1 MESLFP
7 PSLGDYEF
15 TGILGHGTFS
25 IVALAKNSK
34 TNELFACKI
43 VPKLIITANS
53 LEERFENEIR
63 IHQQLHHIG
72 VVQIVD
78 LQKDDRN
85 YYIFMEYCP
94 NGDFFQF
101 IIENNTLSEPLA
113 SYCMVQILEALKYLH
128 NLGIA
133 HRDMKPENILIDA
146 NGHLKISDFGLS
158 RYVGNGGLVS
168 TPCGSPC
175 YASPECLSGYPYDG
189 KTNDIWSCGVILY
202 ASLTGS
208 MPWTKRN
215 QKQLFDQI
223 RRGDYKV
230 PEVFSPEC
238 QSLIKRF
245 LTVDIASRITID
257 QALQHPF
264 LKDVEKSMS
273 NQIAICPLI
282 SIKKV
287 DAFLGYSNDS
297 EIFSKNELSRSK
309 SSVEDGFIKVLKQ
322 IDSVKN
328 GHNHQKSNQ
337 SNAQNQQTQ
346 SKQINQSKIDYK
358 FKLRSSSTNRK
369 NTFKPKNSI
378 DKLNGESQKCDVR
391 NCKRP
396 ANVAPSQSLQGYV
409 RPLPLPKNAKKS
421 LSVMKPGILNQHP
434 YIIKP
439 FLI

>member
-1 MESLFP
+1 MK
-7 PSLGDYEF
+7 YEF
-15 TGILGHGTFS
+15 INSFIIL
-25 IVALAKNSK
+25 
-34 TNELFACKI
+34 
-43 VPKLIITANS
+43 
-53 LEERFENEIR
+53 
-63 IHQQLHHIG
+63 
-72 VVQIVD
+72 
-78 LQKDDRN
+78 
-85 YYIFMEYCP
+85 EYCP

-223 RRGDYKV
+223 RHGDYKV
-230 PEVFSPEC
+230 PEIFSSEC

-264 LKDVEKSMS
+264 LKNVEKSAC
-273 NQIAICPLI
+273 NQATLCPLI

-287 DAFLGYSNDS
+287 DNFLGYSDDV
-297 EIFSKNELSRSK
+297 EIISKNELSRSI
-309 SSVEDGFIKVLKQ
+309 SSDEDGFTKVLKQ
-322 IDSVKN
+322 IDSV
-328 GHNHQKSNQ
+328 HIMQYYQKST
-337 SNAQNQQTQ
+337 SQNQQSQ
-346 SKQINQSKIDYK
+346 SNQSKIDYK
-358 FKLRSSSTNRK
+358 FKHRSSSTNRK

-378 DKLNGESQKCDVR
+378 DKQNSDSQKGDIR
-391 NCKRP
+391 NFRRP
-396 ANVAPSQSLQGYV
+396 INVAPSQSLQGHV

-421 LSVMKPGILNQHP
+421 LSVMKPGILNQHLP
-434 YIIKP
+434 YIVKP
-439 FLI
+439 SLV

>member
-1 MESLFP
+1 MENLFP
-7 PSLGDYEF
+7 PTIGEYSF
-15 TGILGHGTFS
+15 AGILGHGTFS
-25 IVALAKNSK
+25 IVALAVKTK
-34 TNELFACKI
+34 TNEYYACKI
-43 VPKLIITANS
+43 VPKLIISANS

-78 LQKDDRN
+78 LHKDDRN

-223 RRGDYKV
+223 RHGDYKV
-230 PEVFSPEC
+230 PETFSPEC

-245 LTVDIASRITID
+245 LTVDLTARITID

-264 LKDVEKSMS
+264 LKNVEKSMN
-273 NQIAICPLI
+273 NQVNLFPLI

-287 DAFLGYSNDS
+287 DDFLGYSDDN
-297 EIFSKNELSRSK
+297 EIVSKNELFRSE
-309 SSVEDGFIKVLKQ
+309 SSAEDGFNKVLKQ
-322 IDSVKN
+322 IDSVDIR
-328 GHNHQKSNQ
+328 HNFHKSNQ
-337 SNAQNQQTQ
+337 NQ
-346 SKQINQSKIDYK
+346 SKQTNQSKIDHK
-358 FKLRSSSTNRK
+358 IKQRSSSTNHKNIYKQK
-369 NTFKPKNSI
+369 NTI
-378 DKLNGESQKCDVR
+378 DKLNAEPQRGDIRYTRK
-391 NCKRP
+391 P
-396 ANVAPSQSLQGYV
+396 TNVLTSQSLQGSL
-409 RPLPLPKNAKKS
+409 RPLPMPKNTKKS
-421 LSVMKPGILNQHP
+421 LSVMKPGILHQHP
-434 YIIKP
+434 YIVKP
-439 FLI
+439 SLI